1 MIIVTIIL
9 LASGLFV
16 SYFIGDTILMSGMKG
31 EKKLAEKTEQELK
44 EEEFE
49 IKKIQASIK
58 EIEKDVEQIKE
69 AVIGGE
75 EKKG

>member
-1 MIIVTIIL
+1 V
-9 LASGLFV
+9 
-16 SYFIGDTILMSGMKG
+16 
-31 EKKLAEKTEQELK
+31 EL
-44 EEEFE
+44 
-49 IKKIQASIK
+49 KKIQATIK